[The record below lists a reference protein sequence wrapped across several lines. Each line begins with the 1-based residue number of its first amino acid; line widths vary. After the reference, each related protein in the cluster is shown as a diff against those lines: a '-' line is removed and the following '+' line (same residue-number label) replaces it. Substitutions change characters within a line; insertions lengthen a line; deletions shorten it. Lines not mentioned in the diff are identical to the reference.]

1 MECERVS
8 KCRSEVSKRRFAWVF
23 LRARGV
29 EAVEARLLRL
39 SKPVSKGSKEASFDR
54 KGRASRLGLS

>member
-1 MECERVS
+1 LAGINRAPL
-8 KCRSEVSKRRFAWVF
+8 AWVF